1 MFNQYL
7 ENILSNAFLEGGNVA
22 VRSGDKWI
30 GAQKI
35 DVKTY
40 GREASRDAIKEVL
53 HALNKKLQLWNAKDI
68 DNGLMLAGS
77 GKALFNTSISDE
89 EFLTH
94 KPLVGDVDVQIP
106 LEAKP
111 ALEKILKPGARFGK
125 AIYIGAGEK
134 AQGGDQEG
142 AQINTL
148 FKLPLGDG
156 VNAQFDFEFVG
167 YEKKTKLPSEWSQ
180 FSHGSSWRDT
190 SVQIK
195 GVLHKYLLRAV
206 AAGKIKIAKVT
217 TPAGTKIKEEPIKE
231 LAFSVAK
238 GLRVKMVPLADYLAN
253 KRVPDENKIKLLKN
267 LEKVT
272 GKTSLQ
278 LKREKDIMIE
288 MPTASSE
295 YVTDVQQIMT
305 DIGLKYNKADVDSFV
320 GVIQMLKEMP
330 AANIT
335 NIFNNFVDLL
345 FEQEIENPANYAGS
359 EKEKIRKAAEVDVAV
374 KKAGIDYFMQEFPA
388 LKGLSQSV
396 NQRLVDWQKNY
407 GKRYQARKEVGTE

>member
-1 MFNQYL
+1 MKEYL
-7 ENILSNAFLEGGNVA
+7 AIILEGGNVA

-40 GREASRDAIKEVL
+40 GRDAARNAISDVL
-53 HALNKKLQLWNAKDI
+53 HALNKKLQLWNDKDI
-68 DNGLMLAGS
+68 DNGMMLAGS
-77 GKALFNTSISDE
+77 GKALFNTSIPDE

-106 LEAKP
+106 LEVKP
-111 ALEKILKPGARFGK
+111 TLEKLLKPGAKFGK
-125 AIYIGAGEK
+125 SVYIGAGEK

-156 VNAQFDFEFVG
+156 INAQFDFEFVG
-167 YEKKTKLPSEWSQ
+167 YEKKSKLPSEWSQ

-190 SVQIK
+190 SKQIK

-206 AAGKIKIAKVT
+206 AAGKIKTAQVT

-238 GLRVKMVPLADYLAN
+238 GLRVKMVPLADFLAN
-253 KRVPDENKIKLLKN
+253 KRVPEENKIKLLKN
-267 LEKVT
+267 LSKTT
-272 GKTSLQ
+272 GKTPLQ
-278 LKREKDIMIE
+278 LKREKDILIE
-288 MPTASSE
+288 LPTASSE
-295 YVTDVQQIMT
+295 YITDVQQIMNR
-305 DIGLKYNKADVDSFV
+305 IGLKYNKDDVDSFV
-320 GVIQMLKEMP
+320 GIIQMLKEMP

-359 EKEKIRKAAEVDVAV
+359 EKEKIRKAAEVDTAV
-374 KKAGIDYFMQEFPA
+374 KRAGLDYFMQEFPA
-388 LKGLSQSV
+388 LKGLSRSI
-396 NQRLVDWQKNY
+396 NQRLAEWQQGY
-407 GKRYQARKEVGTE
+407 GKRYQARKSEGME

>member
-1 MFNQYL
+1 MKEYL
-7 ENILSNAFLEGGNVA
+7 VAICEGGNVA

-40 GREASRDAIKEVL
+40 GREAAKSAISDVL
-53 HALNKKLQLWNAKDI
+53 RAINNKLQLWNDSDI

-77 GKALFNTSISDE
+77 GKALFTSSIKED
-89 EFLTH
+89 EFLAH

-106 LEAKP
+106 LEVKP
-111 ALEKILKPGARFGK
+111 ALEKILKPGAKFGK
-125 AIYIGAGEK
+125 AVYVGAGEK

-142 AQINTL
+142 AQINTI
-148 FKLPLGDG
+148 FRLPLGDG

-180 FSHGSSWRDT
+180 FSHSSSWRDT
-190 SVQIK
+190 SLQIK
-195 GVLHKYLLRAV
+195 GVLHKYLLRAI
-206 AAGKIKIAKVT
+206 AAGKIKTAKVT
-217 TPAGTKIKEEPIKE
+217 TPAGTKIKEEQIKE

-238 GLRVKMVPLADYLAN
+238 GLRVKMVPLANYLAN
-253 KRVPDENKIKLLKN
+253 KRIPEENKVKLLKN
-267 LEKVT
+267 LSKVT

-288 MPTASSE
+288 MPTTSSD

-305 DIGLKYNKADVDSFV
+305 DIGLKYNKDDVDSFV
-320 GVIQMLKEMP
+320 GLIQMLKEVP

-374 KKAGIDYFMQEFPA
+374 KKAGIDYFMQEFPS
-388 LKGLSQSV
+388 LKGLYQSV
-396 NQRLVDWQKNY
+396 NQRLAEWQKGY
-407 GKRYQARKEVGTE
+407 GKRYQARKSANME